1 MPRIRDILV
10 HVSVETAQGQRK
22 CRRNKARI
30 IEKGE
35 QCLVVKTGPMNSP
48 YSYSVEGAQ
57 QILNDAWKKLA
68 SLYSSLNLDPPWRRD
83 SPERQGSEK

>member
-1 MPRIRDILV
+1 
-10 HVSVETAQGQRK
+10 
-22 CRRNKARI
+22 
-30 IEKGE
+30 
-35 QCLVVKTGPMNSP
+35 MNSP